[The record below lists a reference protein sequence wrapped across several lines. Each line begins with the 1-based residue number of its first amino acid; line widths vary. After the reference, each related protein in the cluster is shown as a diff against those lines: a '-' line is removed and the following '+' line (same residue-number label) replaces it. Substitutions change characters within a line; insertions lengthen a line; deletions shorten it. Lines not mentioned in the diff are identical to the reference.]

1 MYKPILALVLVS
13 VVSGCVTSDGPQSR
27 SASRQVRAQQLAQE
41 REKPA
46 RLPDAKRQPVMLGAA
61 Y

>member
-1 MYKPILALVLVS
+1 MLKHLLALVLVS

-27 SASRQVRAQQLAQE
+27 SATRQVRAQQLAQQSE
-41 REKPA
+41 RPA
-46 RLPDAKRQPVMLGAA
+46 SFAETKRPQVILGAG

>member
-27 SASRQVRAQQLAQE
+27 SASRQIRAQQLTQE
-41 REKPA
+41 SEKPA
-46 RLPDAKRQPVMLGAA
+46 RLPDTKRQPVMLGAA